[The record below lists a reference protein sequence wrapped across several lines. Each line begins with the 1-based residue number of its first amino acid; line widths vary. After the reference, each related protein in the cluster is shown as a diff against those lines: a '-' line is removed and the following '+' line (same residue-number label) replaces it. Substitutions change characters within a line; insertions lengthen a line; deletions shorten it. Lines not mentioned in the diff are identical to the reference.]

1 MSVGPRLSVAVTPKL
16 SPPARCWVSAAVVSR
31 MLGGTGS
38 RTIWPGLRDVSHAP
52 TAPTSAHIPH
62 SSPALRPCR
71 IRGSRLL
78 PGVGRHQVVDDVWRD
93 QNQEIAP
100 VLVLLAESE
109 QLANDRQ
116 VYKERDSGLAY
127 RDRGHREAAD
137 DRRLA
142 VVDEDLVVGLLGLER
157 EADVHRRRLHGG

>member
-1 MSVGPRLSVAVTPKL
+1 MGMYFPDEATAPAVGCSRYTRSASTFCRKMKIVSSAKLPAPSVARPMMRMM
-16 SPPARCWVSAAVVSR
+16 PPAPE
-31 MLGGTGS
+31 
-38 RTIWPGLRDVSHAP
+38 PG
-52 TAPTSAHIPH
+52 
-62 SSPALRPCR
+62 PCG

-116 VYKERDSGLAY
+116 VYKERDSGLAH
-127 RDRGHREAAD
+127 RDRGHREATD
-137 DRRLA
+137 DRRFA
-142 VVDEDLVVGLLGLER
+142 VVDED
-157 EADVHRRRLHGG
+157 